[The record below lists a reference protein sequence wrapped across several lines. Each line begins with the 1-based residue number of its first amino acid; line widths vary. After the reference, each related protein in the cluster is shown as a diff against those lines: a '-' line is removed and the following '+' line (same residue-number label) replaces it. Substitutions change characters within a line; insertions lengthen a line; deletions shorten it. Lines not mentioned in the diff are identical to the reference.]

1 MQLPEVERFA
11 MWKLLPSMLCQ
22 KRIEE
27 NRMNWLDPESVYNTV
42 LVAYD
47 DVERAEHA
55 ELQSLRAIVNHECKR

>member
-1 MQLPEVERFA
+1 MSLPSQERFA

-27 NRMNWLDPESVYNTV
+27 NRLNRLDPESVYNTV

-47 DVERAEHA
+47 DVERAEMA
-55 ELQSLRAIVNHECKR
+55 QLQSLRAIIDHDCKR